1 VGALRLNRFL
11 ASCGL
16 GSRRKCESLVLEGR
30 VSLNGRSVT
39 GLGTTVDPRRDEVAV
54 DGAVVRPPAAKTY
67 LLMNKPAGYLTTASD
82 PQGRPTVMDLIPSG
96 ASRLFP
102 VGRLDSDTTGLLLLT
117 DDGKLAFRL
126 AHPRYEIEKRYLAL
140 VEGRPTR
147 SHLKGL
153 RDGIELEDGLTRPAK
168 VRLVSAGKTRTRLEI
183 VIHEGRKRQVRR
195 MMDAVGHP
203 VLELTRTGIAF
214 LELDQLKPGAYRK
227 LKATEVR
234 RLRRE
239 AGLSPLP

>member
-1 VGALRLNRFL
+1 MRLNRFL

-30 VSLNGRSVT
+30 VAINGRRVI
-39 GLGTTVDPRRDEVAV
+39 GLGIPVDPRRDEVAV

-82 PQGRPTVMDLIPSG
+82 PQGRPTVMDLIPPG
-96 ASRLFP
+96 ASRVFP

-147 SHLKGL
+147 SDLKGL
-153 RDGIELEDGLTRPAK
+153 RDGIELVDGLTRPAK

-195 MMDAVGHP
+195 MMVAVGHP

-214 LELDQLKPGAYRK
+214 LELDQLKPGTHRK
-227 LKATEVR
+227 LKAGEVR
-234 RLRRE
+234 RLRS
-239 AGLSPLP
+239 AVGLSPLP